1 MSRLLEIRNLSVS
14 FSTQEGELKALQN
27 VSLSLQKGEILALVG
42 KSGCG
47 KSTLCRCLMKLLPAS
62 AKITSS
68 GMTANGTDLASC
80 TEHEMKQLRGN
91 LFSMVFQDPLTALN
105 PTIPIGKQISEAVA
119 ARYKTLSK
127 TKIRQRVL
135 ELMALT
141 GIRNPADQYGRYPC
155 HFSGGMRQ
163 RSVLAIAL
171 ASDPQILLADE
182 PVTALDVTLQSKI
195 LDLMQDLCK
204 NTHTS
209 LLLVTHDLGVVAR
222 IADRVAVMHA
232 GEIVETGSVEEIFY
246 HPAHPCTRALLLSHP
261 AFAAGGGTLCTKLS
275 CGCQPQD
282 TPACHSPKT
291 DAGAVSLEPASPV
304 CKMTNPPAS
313 AIWQPGSQT
322 EKIPITD
329 SLRTPGPANQPQRQT
344 PDQTP
349 DRRPQIL
356 PDYQTQR
363 QTPDRGP
370 QILPDCPDPVILDVR
385 NLSHRFRL
393 SGNTVI
399 RALDQVSF
407 QIRRGEIFGLVGESG
422 CGKSTIAR
430 CIMNLYKPYRGEII
444 YRGIHT
450 CKPLERRRHRKM
462 LAQSRQMIFQ
472 DSSSSLNPRMKV
484 ADIIAEPLVIHHL
497 TPPRGS
503 HRAEA
508 EFQLRHTGMDAA
520 YLDKYPPEL
529 SGGMRQRVAIA
540 RALAMN
546 PGLLV
551 ADEPLASLD
560 ASTQAQIL
568 RLFAHLQQEHGFT
581 FLFIAHDLSVV
592 RYLCS
597 RAGVMYR
604 GALVETAPVEEL
616 FSNPLHPYTRALL
629 ASIPVPDPLS
639 GRSRQTSPD
648 TGQDYPHEGTL
659 RLAAPDHL
667 VLVP

>member
-14 FSTQEGELKALQN
+14 FSTREGELKALQN
-27 VSLSLQKGEILALVG
+27 VSLSLEKGEILALVG

-47 KSTLCRCLMKLLPAS
+47 KSTLCRCLMKLLPVS

-80 TEHEMKQLRGN
+80 TEHEMKRLRGN

-105 PTIPIGKQISEAVA
+105 PAIPIGKQIGEAVA

-127 TKIRQRVL
+127 TQIRQRVL

-291 DAGAVSLEPASPV
+291 DAGAVSLEAAPPV

-322 EKIPITD
+322 EKIPTTD

-344 PDQTP
+344 PD
-349 DRRPQIL
+349 
-356 PDYQTQR
+356 
-363 QTPDRGP
+363 RGP
-370 QILPDCPDPVILDVR
+370 QLLPDCPDPVILDVR

-450 CKPLERRRHRKM
+450 FKPLERRRHRKM

-508 EFQLRHTGMDAA
+508 EFQLRQAGMDAS

-540 RALAMN
+540 RALTMN

-560 ASTQAQIL
+560 ASAQAQIL

-639 GRSRQTSPD
+639 GRSRQTPPD
-648 TGQDYPHEGTL
+648 TGQDYPHEGAL
-659 RLAAPDHL
+659 RLAARDHL

>member
-27 VSLSLQKGEILALVG
+27 VSLSLEKGEILALVG

-209 LLLVTHDLGVVAR
+209 LLLVTHDRGVVAR

-356 PDYQTQR
+356 PDCQTQR

-520 YLDKYPPEL
+520 YLDKYPP
-529 SGGMRQRVAIA
+529 
-540 RALAMN
+540 
-546 PGLLV
+546 
-551 ADEPLASLD
+551 
-560 ASTQAQIL
+560 
-568 RLFAHLQQEHGFT
+568 
-581 FLFIAHDLSVV
+581 
-592 RYLCS
+592 
-597 RAGVMYR
+597 
-604 GALVETAPVEEL
+604 
-616 FSNPLHPYTRALL
+616 
-629 ASIPVPDPLS
+629 
-639 GRSRQTSPD
+639 
-648 TGQDYPHEGTL
+648 
-659 RLAAPDHL
+659 
-667 VLVP
+667 